1 MTPTQLEALKNGV
14 CTFSHPPMTVTVNV
28 IHRLG
33 YEPFHLWQCSITI
46 LDKREEQVLTSRWS
60 EEMLQ
65 KAVREAQ
72 DALYDVGK
80 PDTTN
85 VELSPTEYIVRR
97 RFSEIDLNEMR
108 LMNDAIG
115 TGS

>member
-1 MTPTQLEALKNGV
+1 
-14 CTFSHPPMTVTVNV
+14 MTVTLNV

-33 YEPFHLWQCSITI
+33 YEPFHLWQCSISI
-46 LDKREEQVLTSRWS
+46 LDKKEQLILTSRWT
-60 EEMLQ
+60 EDMLQ
-65 KAVREAQ
+65 RAVREAQ
-72 DALYDVGK
+72 DTLYDVGK
-80 PDTTN
+80 ADTTN

-108 LMNDAIG
+108 LMKDAFG